1 VVILASERSA
11 AYAQAGAAAVAS
23 LENAGVLRSEI
34 AQKSLDQWQSDAP
47 AASPT
52 QVVITLGSE
61 ALRQALAANPKTQ
74 ILAALIP
81 RSGFQRVVQEF
92 KGRDANLTVL
102 YLDQPLARQLELVRL
117 VIPRARKIAALWG
130 PESAQ
135 MRSEL
140 AAQSHSMGMVLADQR
155 VESGNLAKALKQ
167 VLDGADVLIALPD
180 AQIFN
185 SATVANVLL
194 ATYHARVPVIAFSPS
209 YVKAGAL
216 LALYSKPEQIGTQ
229 AGTIA
234 AALASGKHVEPLYF
248 PNDFVVG
255 VNDSVARSLGYAIDP
270 TELTRLLHRQE
281 GQP

>member
-1 VVILASERSA
+1 
-11 AYAQAGAAAVAS
+11 
-23 LENAGVLRSEI
+23 
-34 AQKSLDQWQSDAP
+34 
-47 AASPT
+47 
-52 QVVITLGSE
+52 
-61 ALRQALAANPKTQ
+61 
-74 ILAALIP
+74 
-81 RSGFQRVVQEF
+81 VQEF

-140 AAQSHSMGMVLADQR
+140 AAQSHSMGMSLADQR

-167 VLDGADVLIALPD
+167 VLDDADVLIALPD

-234 AALASGKHVEPLYF
+234 AALASGKHVEPQYF
-248 PNDFVVG
+248 PNEFVVG
-255 VNDSVARSLGYAIDP
+255 VNDSVARSLGYTIDP